1 MDGVLL
7 LLGGLPGVGKTTL
20 AREICHRTGAAH
32 VRIDAL
38 EAGLVDLGLVPPGEL
53 GASGYGLALAVTD
66 TLLAG
71 GSDVVVDAVFPVAA
85 SREPWTGLAA
95 RHGVP
100 AVWVR
105 LVCSDGDEHRRRVEQ
120 RTSDLPGLVYPDWAG
135 VIGREVDDWAEP
147 HAVVDTA
154 AGDPVGAV
162 LYAVGSASAG

>member
-1 MDGVLL
+1 MGDVLL

-20 AREICHRTGAAH
+20 ARELARRTGAAH
-32 VRIDAL
+32 VRVDAL

-53 GASGYGLALAVTD
+53 GAAGYGLARTVAD

-71 GSDVVVDAVFPVAA
+71 ESDVVVDAVFPVAA
-85 SREPWTGLAA
+85 SREPWTELAA

-105 LVCSDGDEHRRRVEQ
+105 LVCSDPGEHRRRVEQ
-120 RTSDLPGLVYPDWAG
+120 RTSDLPGLVYPGWAG
-135 VIGREVDDWAEP
+135 VLAREVDDWVEP

-154 AGDPVGAV
+154 AGNPVAAV
-162 LYAVGSASAG
+162 LYAVGSANAG